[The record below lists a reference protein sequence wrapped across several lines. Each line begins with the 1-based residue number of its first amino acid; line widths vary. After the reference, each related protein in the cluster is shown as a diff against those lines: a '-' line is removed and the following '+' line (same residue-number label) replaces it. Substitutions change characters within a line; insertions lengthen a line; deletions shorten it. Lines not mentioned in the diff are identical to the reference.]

1 MQQHSESKSAR
12 KAFLFN
18 LIRTEGK
25 LCKCIEPQKYVN
37 AFNTNAQLLSYNQQ
51 ISQKINTSLGGKI
64 HFGNFYLGKP
74 PVYNYLGRT
83 EGQLGGGGIPIRNT
97 F

>member
-1 MQQHSESKSAR
+1 MQHSETKSGR

-25 LCKCIEPQKYVN
+25 LCKCIESQKYIY
-37 AFNTNAQLLSYNQQ
+37 AFNSNASLLSYNRR

-74 PVYNYLGRT
+74 SVYNYLGRT